1 MVFKSDKQ
9 RKKVMAML
17 RGGTHAAVSPQIIR
31 EANVL
36 KPGLKTT
43 KLVKKLIKK
52 NPKLKVLFK
61 KQSRH
66 NIGRIKTFKLRGT
79 INGEDLGTLNVR
91 SRTKKLAIQQGIKE
105 AKLDARFSPG
115 VKIKVKV
122 IK

>member
-1 MVFKSDKQ
+1 
-9 RKKVMAML
+9 MAML